1 MGGGLKTKLTAHGR
15 SFHPALGQA
24 VEAYG
29 MSRGPPPEGG
39 WKYIARKDKTTM
51 AEGSRRAC
59 EPCVRNQFTRL
70 ELLFHWGRLPR
81 SGSRWK
87 VRSPWGLCI
96 PGPVPLPVVT
106 LPTQDPPSE
115 PDSCP
120 IRSSPPAMPRAH
132 PPSPGSHQ
140 STFCFDHLEVLPGGM
155 RRGLHLSGLS
165 EGSWPQ
171 GDLFL

>member
-87 VRSPWGLCI
+87 VRSPGASVSLVLFRCQLSHCPPRTHPLNQILVLSVPPHLLCQGL
-96 PGPVPLPVVT
+96 T
-106 LPTQDPPSE
+106 L
-115 PDSCP
+115 
-120 IRSSPPAMPRAH
+120 
-132 PPSPGSHQ
+132 
-140 STFCFDHLEVLPGGM
+140 L
-155 RRGLHLSGLS
+155 
-165 EGSWPQ
+165 PQ
-171 GDLFL
+171 GATKALSALII